1 MTTPMVVMIAAIIT
15 AGTMAFIFRCEIEPV
30 SIDGAFKYD
39 RWTGKLPQCNVQKG
53 RMDCHDE

>member
-1 MTTPMVVMIAAIIT
+1 LMLK
-15 AGTMAFIFRCEIEPV
+15 FQIFLA